1 MLESRA
7 LKSPVHTP
15 RRSRLS
21 PPSRLTWR
29 DTEEATKHNVPSL
42 QRWQS
47 PVLIIN
53 NPHTTHSTIALF
65 IVFPPERLKNRIQT
79 ASRWPTGRI
88 SGHILRTAHIE
99 DHNCP
104 DLSKAAYYDSQ
115 AWHSEHF
122 RRSFWIPPRAPSGP
136 LSTSKR
142 ILRRARRAE
151 HLSVVSK
158 KLGAPVRR
166 LARRRVGARTRR
178 SQVPA
183 SALPIGPHAR
193 GPVGNFWWLLVVTVG
208 VGRAASNLP
217 SGRDGK
223 GGDSVSCFREPHPAG
238 LALILLLYPPA
249 APPFSAYH

>member
-1 MLESRA
+1 MAKPDAHHQQPPYNTQQNVIIYRRFLGLLKFVSRQSA
-7 LKSPVHTP
+7 DGHPQP
-15 RRSRLS
+15 GRY
-21 PPSRLTWR
+21 R
-29 DTEEATKHNVPSL
+29 DIYAHP
-42 QRWQS
+42 
-47 PVLIIN
+47 
-53 NPHTTHSTIALF
+53 
-65 IVFPPERLKNRIQT
+65 
-79 ASRWPTGRI
+79 
-88 SGHILRTAHIE
+88 AHIE
-99 DHNCP
+99 YHKCP

-115 AWHSEHF
+115 AWRFEHL
-122 RRSFWIPPRAPSGP
+122 SPILQESSRALCRQQNVPCASAP
-136 LSTSKR
+136 
-142 ILRRARRAE
+142 RAE